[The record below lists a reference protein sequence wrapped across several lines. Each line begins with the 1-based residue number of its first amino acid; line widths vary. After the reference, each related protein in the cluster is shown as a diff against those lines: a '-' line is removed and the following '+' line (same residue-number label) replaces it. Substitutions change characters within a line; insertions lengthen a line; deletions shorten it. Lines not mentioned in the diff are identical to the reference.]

1 MPSGDR
7 RTALLRLAG
16 FGALLL
22 VAFAVISATGS
33 FPSAHD
39 LRDWGEDLGWADA
52 VAYVPLFV
60 VVNFVVTWPVL
71 AAAAGLLFGT
81 AGGTPLALA
90 GVTCAALAQMAVARY
105 LAGSHAGRL
114 LPERARWLEGFL
126 ERHGALSVMETRLLP
141 VLPYGLV
148 NYSAGLTRM
157 RFRDLALGTVIGAAP
172 KVFAYVA
179 LGGSLTDL
187 GAPEAKVAIAILAV
201 LGVVGLLLLRRQV
214 QADRAAGGGRP
225 ELA

>member
-22 VAFAVISATGS
+22 VAFVVISATGS

-39 LRDWGEDLGWADA
+39 LRDWGEGLGWADA

-201 LGVVGLLLLRRQV
+201 LGVVGLVVLRRQV

>member
-7 RTALLRLAG
+7 RFALLRLAG

-22 VAFAVISATGS
+22 LALVVISATGS
-33 FPSAHD
+33 FPSAHE
-39 LRDWGEDLGWADA
+39 LRDWGKDLGWAA
-52 VAYVPLFV
+52 ALAYVPLFV
-60 VVNFVVTWPVL
+60 VLNFVITWPVL

-90 GVTCAALAQMAVARY
+90 GVTGAALAQMAVARF

-114 LPERARWLEGFL
+114 LPERARWLDGFL
-126 ERHGALSVMETRLLP
+126 QRHGALSVMETRLLP
-141 VLPYGLV
+141 VFPYGLV

-157 RFRDLALGTVIGAAP
+157 RFRDMALGTVVGAAP

-187 GAPEAKVAIAILAV
+187 GAPEAKVAVAILAV
-201 LGVVGLLLLRRQV
+201 LGVTGLLLLRRRLQT
-214 QADRAAGGGRP
+214 DRSAREGRP
-225 ELA
+225 GLA

>member
-105 LAGSHAGRL
+105 LAGSQAGRL

>member
-22 VAFAVISATGS
+22 VALAVISATGS

-105 LAGSHAGRL
+105 LAGSQAGRL

-157 RFRDLALGTVIGAAP
+157 RFRDLALGTVVGAAP

-187 GAPEAKVAIAILAV
+187 GAPEAKVAIALLAV
-201 LGVVGLLLLRRQV
+201 LGLVGLLVLRRQV
-214 QADRAAGGGRP
+214 QADRAARGGRP

>member
-7 RTALLRLAG
+7 RTALVRLAG

-114 LPERARWLEGFL
+114 LPERARWLDGFL